1 MRILGRL
8 SSINVQKV
16 VWCAEDLGLAYERVD
31 VGGPFGGNSSP
42 EFLPKNHNGRIPV
55 VDDGDTILWESNA
68 IVRYLAAKYGA
79 GTMWPEDPAKR
90 AVADRWMDWASLT
103 LTTAMHAAFWQLI
116 RTPEDKRDAAAIAK
130 SVEESRAAMVVL
142 DGALSGKSFILG
154 DQFSMGDI
162 PVGCAVHRWLN
173 LPIER
178 PRLVHVEAWYGRLL
192 ERPGARK
199 VLVSPIT

>member
-42 EFLPKNHNGRIPV
+42 EFLAKNPNGRIPV
-55 VDDGDTILWESNA
+55 VEDGDTILWESNA

-142 DGALSGKSFILG
+142 EGGLAGKSFILG
-154 DQFSMGDI
+154 HEFSMGDI

-178 PRLVHVEAWYGRLL
+178 PRLIHVEAWYGRLL